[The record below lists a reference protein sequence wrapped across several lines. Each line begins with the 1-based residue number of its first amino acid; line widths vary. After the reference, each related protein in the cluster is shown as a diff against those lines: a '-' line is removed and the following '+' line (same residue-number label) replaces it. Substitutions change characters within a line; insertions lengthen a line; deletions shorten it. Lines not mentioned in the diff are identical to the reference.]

1 MTLVVEV
8 MQPDGTRS
16 RHQLNGAVLTLGRGL
31 ANDIVVDDPYV
42 DAAHIRLSLASPGAV
57 AIEDLGSVNGVI
69 AGEERMRGL
78 PIVARVG
85 DVLRVGRTTLRIRD
99 PNEPLPPALVDGTEA
114 TPSTRR
120 RYATLARPSVAGLAA
135 LVAVSGA
142 IAFNAWLGSANR
154 SSANDAISLALGS
167 VILICVWA
175 GLWSVVSRIVLHRSH
190 FMSHL
195 GVASAVLLASLVW
208 NIGETWLQFF
218 FPDNI
223 LATAPSIVVWLGLLA
238 VLIALHL
245 SLSSTLPRKR
255 QWRVGAMV
263 SVVIIGVT
271 WLAALTKDDSFSDVP
286 KFPAVVKPVAARWV
300 PTKSIAQFEDMSRQ
314 LKLQVDQLAKK

>member
-8 MQPDGTRS
+8 LQPDGSRS
-16 RHQLNGAVLTLGRGL
+16 RHQLNGAALTLGRAL

-42 DAAHIRLSLASPGAV
+42 DARHVRLSLESPEAV
-57 AIEDLGSVNGVI
+57 TIEDLGSVNGVI
-69 AGEERMRGL
+69 ASDERMRGL
-78 PIVARVG
+78 PMVARSG
-85 DVLRVGRTTLRIRD
+85 DVLRVGRTMLRIRD
-99 PNEPLPPALVDGTEA
+99 PKEQLPPALVDGSQTA
-114 TPSTRR
+114 RSPRTRF
-120 RYATLARPSVAGLAA
+120 LALRRPSLAGLAA
-135 LVAVSGA
+135 LVAVSAA

-167 VILICVWA
+167 VILLCVWA
-175 GLWSVVSRIVLHRSH
+175 GLWSVVSRIVRHRSH

-195 GVASAVLLASLVW
+195 AVASVVLLAGVAW
-208 NIGETWLQFF
+208 NSCESWLQFF
-218 FPDNI
+218 FPDNF
-223 LATAPSIVVWLGLLA
+223 LATAPSIIVWLGLLA
-238 VLIALHL
+238 VVVALHL

-286 KFPAVVKPVAARWV
+286 KFPAVVKPVAAQWV
-300 PTKSIAQFEDMSRQ
+300 PTKSIAQFEDVSRQ